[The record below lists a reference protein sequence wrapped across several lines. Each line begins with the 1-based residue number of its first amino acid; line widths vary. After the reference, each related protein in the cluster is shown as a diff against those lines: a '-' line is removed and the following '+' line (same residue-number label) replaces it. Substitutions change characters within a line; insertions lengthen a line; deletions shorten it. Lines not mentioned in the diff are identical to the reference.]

1 MLDDVITQANA
12 QEFSSISP
20 LMSTASLSEKAYQH
34 IRRRV
39 FAGELGPGDRLVNR
53 ALAKELGT
61 SFIPVREAISRLA
74 SEGLV
79 EQVAGAGAFVRT
91 FDRQEISEVYDVR
104 ELFEPYAAAQA
115 ARFLTDHELA
125 ELESLLKEWEGV
137 GSDIRA
143 RKRGAT
149 EGDLD
154 RWLALNERFHE
165 VMIQASRNHLL
176 SKITKDVNVLSQCF
190 AAHRGSPK
198 LLSRETVDSTLESH
212 RRLYAL
218 LEQRDSE
225 AAESLVREQLRF
237 GRKSVL
243 AFFDQN
249 RNR

>member
-1 MLDDVITQANA
+1 
-12 QEFSSISP
+12 
-20 LMSTASLSEKAYQH
+20 MSTASLSEKAYHH
-34 IRRRV
+34 IRQQV

-53 ALAKELGT
+53 ALAKQLGT

-91 FDRQEISEVYDVR
+91 FDRQEISEIYDVR
-104 ELFEPYAAAQA
+104 ELFEPFAAAQA

-125 ELESLLKEWEGV
+125 ELESLITEWEALGKV
-137 GSDIRA
+137 ILN

-154 RWLALNERFHE
+154 RWLELNERFHE
-165 VMIQASRNHLL
+165 VMISASRNRFL

-198 LLSRETVDSTLESH
+198 LLSEETVKSTLGSH
-212 RRLYAL
+212 RKLYGL
-218 LEQRDSE
+218 LESRDSD
-225 AAESLVREQLRF
+225 AAEELVKEQLKF

-243 AFFDQN
+243 TFFDQN
-249 RNR
+249 RKR

>member
-1 MLDDVITQANA
+1 
-12 QEFSSISP
+12 
-20 LMSTASLSEKAYQH
+20 MSTASLSEKAYHH
-34 IRRRV
+34 IRQQV
-39 FAGELGPGDRLVNR
+39 FAGELAPGARLVNR

-91 FDRQEISEVYDVR
+91 FDRQEISEIYDVR

-125 ELESLLKEWEGV
+125 ELESLMTEWEEV
-137 GSDIRA
+137 GATILG

-149 EGDLD
+149 ESDLN
-154 RWLALNERFHE
+154 RWLELNERFHE
-165 VMIQASRNHLL
+165 VMISASRNRFL

-190 AAHRGSPK
+190 SAHRGSPK
-198 LLSRETVDSTLESH
+198 LLSEETVSSTLESH
-212 RRLYAL
+212 RKLFGL
-218 LEQRDSE
+218 LSDRDSGS
-225 AAESLVREQLRF
+225 AENLVREQLQF

-243 AFFDQN
+243 TFFDQN
-249 RNR
+249 RKR